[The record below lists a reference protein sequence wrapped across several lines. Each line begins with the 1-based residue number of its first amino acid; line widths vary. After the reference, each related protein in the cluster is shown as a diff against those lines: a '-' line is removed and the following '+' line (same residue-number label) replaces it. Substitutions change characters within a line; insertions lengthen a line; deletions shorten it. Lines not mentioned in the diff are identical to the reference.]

1 MSLSIVQLPPLSRDR
16 HAKHCTLPSLRSVC
30 ADERPSPVRHQH
42 NYHSRTTSLP
52 LRPQA
57 LSLDLLLDAIDIDRR
72 LENKYRQH
80 CSNSHFRQALQP
92 YSASLFRKRIHSAP
106 SRLSNPSCSTS
117 NSCGTFHWRVP
128 LANKGE
134 QTVCPETAAAAI
146 VKQHMA
152 RCLKR

>member
-30 ADERPSPVRHQH
+30 PDERPLPVRHHH
-42 NYHSRTTSLP
+42 NRTTSLP
-52 LRPQA
+52 LRQQA
-57 LSLDLLLDAIDIDRR
+57 LSLDILVDAIDLDRR

-80 CSNSHFRQALQP
+80 CSHSHFRQALHSP

-106 SRLSNPSCSTS
+106 SRLSNPETCSTS
-117 NSCGTFHWRVP
+117 STCGTSTHWRVP
-128 LANKGE
+128 LAEGE
-134 QTVCPETAAAAI
+134 QSVCPEAAAAAI
-146 VKQHMA
+146 VQQHIA